1 MPATVGKAG
10 STPHSAL
17 RAKGRR
23 EFPVAPNIDAGKGV
37 SVMFAEMKIVVAHAS
52 LSGTLAAQL
61 KIWQGQ
67 QDKPVRLLQVERLAA
82 DLTRTRPS

>member
-17 RAKGRR
+17 RAKGRC

-61 KIWQGQ
+61 KIWQER
-67 QDKPVRLLQVERLAA
+67 DKPVRLLQVERLAA